1 MSENLLRNLSI
12 KNSSTSD
19 YRNEASTSCTMQE
32 SLQLQHS
39 TNLNIQRSQ
48 SAQRFG
54 NSFMANG
61 DNILNPPD
69 EELYVAKRDPIE
81 PRDDISTFSNEDI
94 NYFTNW
100 GWLSFFFVSYI
111 NTTNSCFFFC
121 VIRNQ

>member
-1 MSENLLRNLSI
+1 MSDNLLRNLSI

-19 YRNEASTSCTMQE
+19 YRAEATTSCTMQE

-54 NSFMANG
+54 NSMMSSG
-61 DNILNPPD
+61 ENILNPPD
-69 EELYVAKRDPIE
+69 EAMYLLKRESIE
-81 PRDDISTFSNEDI
+81 MHDDITFSNEDI

-100 GWLSFFFVSYI
+100 GEIAMHF
-111 NTTNSCFFFC
+111 
-121 VIRNQ
+121 